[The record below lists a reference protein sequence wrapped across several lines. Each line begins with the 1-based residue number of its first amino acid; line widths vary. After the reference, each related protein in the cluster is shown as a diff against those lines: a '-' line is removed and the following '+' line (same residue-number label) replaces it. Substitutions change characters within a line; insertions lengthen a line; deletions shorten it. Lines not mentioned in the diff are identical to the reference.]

1 SVIEMRGQALPGG
14 GYGTSYNDITAYKH
28 AEQALREANETLEQR
43 VAARTREAED
53 AQQSRTR
60 FLAAISHDVL
70 QPLNAARLFASALR
84 DGAPEEQRHL
94 AERVDASLRAAEEL
108 LDGLLDVSRL
118 DTGALQAELTVFD
131 AGELLRELA
140 AQYAPVA
147 AGRGL
152 GLRVHARSCTVRSD
166 RRLLRRVLQNFLA
179 NALRYTRQGRIVLG
193 LRVRGDHVVLQ
204 V

>member
-1 SVIEMRGQALPGG
+1 QALPGG
-14 GYGTSYNDITAYKH
+14 GYVTSYNDITAYKR

-43 VAARTREAED
+43 VAERTREAEL

-84 DGAPEEQRHL
+84 DGNHGPEELRHL
-94 AERVDASLRAAEEL
+94 AERVDTSLRAAEEL

-118 DTGALQAELTVFD
+118 DAGALEIEVREFD
-131 AGELLRELA
+131 AGGLLRELA

-147 AGRGL
+147 SGRGL
-152 GLRVHARSCTVRSD
+152 DLRVHARSCAVRSD

-193 LRVRGDHVVLQ
+193 MRIHGDQVRLQ
-204 V
+204 

>member
-1 SVIEMRGQALPGG
+1 
-14 GYGTSYNDITAYKH
+14 
-28 AEQALREANETLEQR
+28 
-43 VAARTREAED
+43 
-53 AQQSRTR
+53 
-60 FLAAISHDVL
+60 
-70 QPLNAARLFASALR
+70 LFASALR
-84 DGAPEEQRHL
+84 DGSQDDGEQRHL

-118 DTGALQAELTVFD
+118 DTGALQAEISTFD

-152 GLRVHARSCTVRSD
+152 ALCVHARTCAVRSD

-193 LRVRGDHVVLQ
+193 MRVRGQAVALQ
-204 V
+204 VWDTGPGIPPQHMRSEEHTSELQSRENLVCR